1 MVCGVCF
8 FSGGGDVRIG
18 SVSGILSCGCD
29 LDQLERDS
37 REHPPSRLVPRDIAR
52 NTGQLMARPK

>member
-1 MVCGVCF
+1 MWCGVCF

-18 SVSGILSCGCD
+18 SVSGISSYGCD

-37 REHPPSRLVPRDIAR
+37 REHPPQGLCGEILH